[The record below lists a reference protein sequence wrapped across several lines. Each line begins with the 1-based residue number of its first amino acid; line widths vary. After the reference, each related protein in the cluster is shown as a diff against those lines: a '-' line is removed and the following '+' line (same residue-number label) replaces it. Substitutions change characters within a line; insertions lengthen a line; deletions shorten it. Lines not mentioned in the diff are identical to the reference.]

1 METNETNKTETNTPN
16 IWNAIALRAL
26 RTSAHIPVAQEEFD
40 AEKALAG
47 LAWNFEHNRNPKNT
61 VILSFVDTLEHGDFA
76 TGSTLRIARNEAGQ
90 WVLVD
95 GQHRLLAIAKSGRK
109 TWMMIVADER
119 PANIAYA
126 KFDNLG
132 TIRTSSDVFGSLLG
146 WKTKNWASV
155 IAAARI
161 IHNKYEFHEGQ
172 QKITGIEKE
181 GIAETLNAFRKEI
194 EWICAQDPKGNS
206 LAITRA
212 PTLSVLLSALKYQR
226 AIAEP
231 WFLAAVA
238 DDRLMKLSPEKL
250 LAESFHLPSAR
261 YIDRKKVLYL
271 TAAIW
276 SLKFTGTTVQRA
288 PQVYFGDERSTSWP
302 GIAGTPYAK

>member
-47 LAWNFEHNRNPKNT
+47 LAWNFERNRTPKSN
-61 VILSFVDTLEHGDFA
+61 VIASFADTLEHGDFA

-132 TIRTSSDVFGSLLG
+132 TIRTVGDTLDSLLG
-146 WKTKNWASV
+146 WRTKAWDSV
-155 IAAARI
+155 VGAARI
-161 IHNKYEFHEGQ
+161 IYAKYNYGDLAKKISEEEKDGVAKILNEF
-172 QKITGIEKE
+172 
-181 GIAETLNAFRKEI
+181 RSEI
-194 EWICAQDPKGNS
+194 EWVLS
-206 LAITRA
+206 LSPANRAISAARA
-212 PTLSVLLSALKYQR
+212 PSLSVLLAALKYQR
-226 AIAEP
+226 DTAQQLIMDAI
-231 WFLAAVA
+231 A
-238 DDRLMKLSPEKL
+238 DDRLAKLSPEKFFSDEL
-250 LAESFHLPSAR
+250 EKTVRS
-261 YIDRKKVLYL
+261 YYEKKKLMYT

-276 SLKFTGTTVQRA
+276 NLKFANRSVQRA
-288 PQVYFGDERSTSWP
+288 PHASFSNERSTPWP